1 MGSINF
7 ATIEPTQEADLFF
20 GPIDG
25 LLVSRTVLDR
35 NEGDRGIIS
44 RSNENSEDIRIDIEN
59 LTDRAW
65 DLAVFDGGALRR
77 AGGSGDRLDRGPQ
90 ARPSQR
96 CGPPRYF
103 ALGPDGTARLQTERF
118 PSRPRSHGPR
128 DWICADPSNLRKTP
142 PVSSTKSQ
150 YWCATTYL
158 YPVWGPAKG

>member
-1 MGSINF
+1 MRDDTAYRKVTFTNTSPERLLGAQSAIIYVDGRLMGSINF

-65 DLAVFDGGALRR
+65 DLAVFDGVPYGEQEDLVIDWTAAPKPAQVNDADRRGILRWDLT
-77 AGGSGDRLDRGPQ
+77 APPASKQSISIKTKITWPEGLD
-90 ARPSQR
+90 
-96 CGPPRYF
+96 
-103 ALGPDGTARLQTERF
+103 
-118 PSRPRSHGPR
+118 
-128 DWICADPSNLRKTP
+128 LR
-142 PVSSTKSQ
+142 
-150 YWCATTYL
+150 
-158 YPVWGPAKG
+158 